1 MASLKLVTK
10 KRNGLYFNQYKYS
23 VTFPF
28 RGATYFSSYKTID
41 TDEFIARL
49 LKLKISTGKSAIQIM
64 TNDWKPYWETI
75 DIDVASKFSNWVKSV
90 DQSQVRMLVR
100 HNDITVYSNNL
111 SILQTVSSINQDC
124 NIVELIDLRLDKN
137 KLYFKRQPKYK
148 YRTYFKSKRL
158 PKGFTESV
166 HTLMDN
172 HDKTE
177 LKFSDSLLKSLF
189 FHNTY
194 HPYRY
199 LYGKAYVDYN
209 SESVLSILYIHFSSM
224 LGKSYSLEKES

>member
-28 RGATYFSSYKTID
+28 SGATYFSAYKKND
-41 TDEFIARL
+41 LDDFIEI
-49 LKLKISTGKSAIQIM
+49 LKLKNSTGKTAVQVMS
-64 TNDWKPYWETI
+64 NDWKPYWENI
-75 DIDVASKFSNWVKSV
+75 DIDVASKFVNWVNSI
-90 DQSQVRMLVR
+90 DQSQVRLLFR
-100 HNDITVYSNNL
+100 RNDVTVYSNNL
-111 SILQTVSSINQDC
+111 SILQTVELFNKDC
-124 NIVELIDLRLDKN
+124 VIVELTVMQVDKN

-148 YRTYFKSKRL
+148 YRTYFRSKKL
-158 PKGFTESV
+158 PKDFTESV
-166 HTLMDN
+166 HTLQDN

-177 LKFSDSLLKSLF
+177 VKFSDSLLKSLF
-189 FHNTY
+189 FHTTY

-209 SESVLSILYIHFSSM
+209 SKSFLSILHIHFPTM